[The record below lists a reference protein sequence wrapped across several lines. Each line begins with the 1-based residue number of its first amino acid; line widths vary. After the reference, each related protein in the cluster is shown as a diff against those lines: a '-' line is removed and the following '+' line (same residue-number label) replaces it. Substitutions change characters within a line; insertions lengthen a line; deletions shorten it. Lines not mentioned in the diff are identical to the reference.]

1 MSQSCCY
8 RKFTDDEFLTFVKE
22 AENIVNSRPIVPVS
36 DDPSDFRVL
45 SPMSLVNGCLEPS
58 LPCGVFCKDDGYR
71 KSWKLVQYASDEFFD
86 RWKKYYLPKLQEF
99 SRWDE
104 KCRNLCPGELVLL
117 FDSSVARN
125 LWPRGR
131 ITRVI
136 PDSFGVV
143 RCVYVK
149 GVVEGCEEGVST

>member
-1 MSQSCCY
+1 M
-8 RKFTDDEFLTFVKE
+8 FL
-22 AENIVNSRPIVPVS
+22 
-36 DDPSDFRVL
+36 L
-45 SPMSLVNGCLEPS
+45 NGCLEPS

-71 KSWKLVQYASDEFFD
+71 ESWKLVQYASDEFFD
-86 RWKKYYLPKLQEF
+86 RWKKYYLPKLQVF

-143 RCVYVK
+143 CRVYVK
-149 GVVEGCEEGVST
+149 LANGRSC